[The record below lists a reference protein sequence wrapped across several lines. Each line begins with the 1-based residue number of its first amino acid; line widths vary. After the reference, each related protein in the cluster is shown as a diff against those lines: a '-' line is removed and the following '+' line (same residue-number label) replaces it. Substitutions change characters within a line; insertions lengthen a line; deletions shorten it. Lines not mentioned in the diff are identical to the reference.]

1 MPRKRNLRLETYN
14 KLRMIKKSNSKD
26 VTKLQLEE
34 LEGIIDNVDFQN
46 ILFLRKCIKSG
57 NPLDYFNEDFN
68 NKEKIQPTKLFLNK
82 EEYNKLCEVLSLN
95 ERRNDEEKS
104 TRATELKEKLVKYAS
119 VLDKREQDTE
129 EKAIVSL
136 FPIEIKFLLNQLLDF
151 VNYMPSRDYFE
162 ELREETFKRK
172 QNKEE

>member
-1 MPRKRNLRLETYN
+1 MN
-14 KLRMIKKSNSKD
+14 
-26 VTKLQLEE
+26 
-34 LEGIIDNVDFQN
+34 
-46 ILFLRKCIKSG
+46 
-57 NPLDYFNEDFN
+57 N

-82 EEYNKLCEVLSLN
+82 EEYNKLYEVLSLN

-129 EKAIVSL
+129 EKAIISL

>member
-1 MPRKRNLRLETYN
+1 MN
-14 KLRMIKKSNSKD
+14 
-26 VTKLQLEE
+26 
-34 LEGIIDNVDFQN
+34 
-46 ILFLRKCIKSG
+46 
-57 NPLDYFNEDFN
+57 N
-68 NKEKIQPTKLFLNK
+68 NKEKLQPTKLYLNK
-82 EEYNKLCEVLSLN
+82 DEYNELYEVLSLN

-104 TRATELKEKLVKYAS
+104 TKATELKEKLVKYAS

>member
-1 MPRKRNLRLETYN
+1 MN
-14 KLRMIKKSNSKD
+14 
-26 VTKLQLEE
+26 
-34 LEGIIDNVDFQN
+34 
-46 ILFLRKCIKSG
+46 
-57 NPLDYFNEDFN
+57 N

-95 ERRNDEEKS
+95 ERRNDEEKN
-104 TRATELKEKLVKYAS
+104 TRATELKKKLIKYAS

>member
-1 MPRKRNLRLETYN
+1 MMN
-14 KLRMIKKSNSKD
+14 K
-26 VTKLQLEE
+26 
-34 LEGIIDNVDFQN
+34 
-46 ILFLRKCIKSG
+46 
-57 NPLDYFNEDFN
+57 
-68 NKEKIQPTKLFLNK
+68 NKEKLQPTKLYLNK
-82 EEYNKLCEVLSLN
+82 EEYNKLYEVLSLN

-104 TRATELKEKLVKYAS
+104 TKATELKEKLVKYAS

-129 EKAIVSL
+129 EKAIISL

-162 ELREETFKRK
+162 ELREETIKRK

>member
-1 MPRKRNLRLETYN
+1 MMN
-14 KLRMIKKSNSKD
+14 
-26 VTKLQLEE
+26 
-34 LEGIIDNVDFQN
+34 
-46 ILFLRKCIKSG
+46 
-57 NPLDYFNEDFN
+57 N
-68 NKEKIQPTKLFLNK
+68 NKEKLQPTKLYLNK
-82 EEYNKLCEVLSLN
+82 EEYNKLYEVLSLN

>member
-1 MPRKRNLRLETYN
+1 MN
-14 KLRMIKKSNSKD
+14 
-26 VTKLQLEE
+26 
-34 LEGIIDNVDFQN
+34 
-46 ILFLRKCIKSG
+46 
-57 NPLDYFNEDFN
+57 N

-82 EEYNKLCEVLSLN
+82 EEYNKLYEVLSLN

-162 ELREETFKRK
+162 ELREETIKRK
-172 QNKEE
+172 QSKEE

>member
-1 MPRKRNLRLETYN
+1 MK
-14 KLRMIKKSNSKD
+14 
-26 VTKLQLEE
+26 
-34 LEGIIDNVDFQN
+34 
-46 ILFLRKCIKSG
+46 
-57 NPLDYFNEDFN
+57 N
-68 NKEKIQPTKLFLNK
+68 NKKKIQPTKLFLNK
-82 EEYNKLCEVLSLN
+82 EEYNKLYEVLSLN

-162 ELREETFKRK
+162 ELREETIKRK

>member
-1 MPRKRNLRLETYN
+1 MMN
-14 KLRMIKKSNSKD
+14 
-26 VTKLQLEE
+26 
-34 LEGIIDNVDFQN
+34 
-46 ILFLRKCIKSG
+46 
-57 NPLDYFNEDFN
+57 N
-68 NKEKIQPTKLFLNK
+68 NKEKLQPTKLYLNK
-82 EEYNKLCEVLSLN
+82 EEYNKLYEVLSLN

-119 VLDKREQDTE
+119 VLDKREQDIE
-129 EKAIVSL
+129 EKAIISL

-162 ELREETFKRK
+162 ELREETIKRK

>member
-1 MPRKRNLRLETYN
+1 MKGQVY
-14 KLRMIKKSNSKD
+14 KL
-26 VTKLQLEE
+26 
-34 LEGIIDNVDFQN
+34 
-46 ILFLRKCIKSG
+46 
-57 NPLDYFNEDFN
+57 Y
-68 NKEKIQPTKLFLNK
+68 
-82 EEYNKLCEVLSLN
+82 EVLSLN

-104 TRATELKEKLVKYAS
+104 TKATELKEKLVKYAS

>member
-1 MPRKRNLRLETYN
+1 MN
-14 KLRMIKKSNSKD
+14 
-26 VTKLQLEE
+26 
-34 LEGIIDNVDFQN
+34 
-46 ILFLRKCIKSG
+46 
-57 NPLDYFNEDFN
+57 N
-68 NKEKIQPTKLFLNK
+68 NKEKLQPTKLYLNK
-82 EEYNKLCEVLSLN
+82 EEYNKLYEVLSLN

-104 TRATELKEKLVKYAS
+104 KRATELKEKLVKYAS

-129 EKAIVSL
+129 EKAIISL

-162 ELREETFKRK
+162 ELREETIKRK

>member
-1 MPRKRNLRLETYN
+1 MN
-14 KLRMIKKSNSKD
+14 
-26 VTKLQLEE
+26 
-34 LEGIIDNVDFQN
+34 
-46 ILFLRKCIKSG
+46 
-57 NPLDYFNEDFN
+57 N
-68 NKEKIQPTKLFLNK
+68 NKEKLQPTKLYLNK
-82 EEYNKLCEVLSLN
+82 EEYNKLYEVLSLN

-104 TRATELKEKLVKYAS
+104 TKATELKEKLVKYAS

-129 EKAIVSL
+129 EKAIISL

>member
-1 MPRKRNLRLETYN
+1 MN
-14 KLRMIKKSNSKD
+14 
-26 VTKLQLEE
+26 
-34 LEGIIDNVDFQN
+34 
-46 ILFLRKCIKSG
+46 
-57 NPLDYFNEDFN
+57 N

-119 VLDKREQDTE
+119 VLDKREQE
-129 EKAIVSL
+129 KKEKAIVSL
-136 FPIEIKFLLNQLLDF
+136 FPIEMKFLLNQLLDF

>member
-1 MPRKRNLRLETYN
+1 MN
-14 KLRMIKKSNSKD
+14 
-26 VTKLQLEE
+26 
-34 LEGIIDNVDFQN
+34 
-46 ILFLRKCIKSG
+46 
-57 NPLDYFNEDFN
+57 N
-68 NKEKIQPTKLFLNK
+68 NKEKLQPTKLYLNK
-82 EEYNKLCEVLSLN
+82 EEYNKLYEVLSLN

-172 QNKEE
+172 KNKEE

>member
-1 MPRKRNLRLETYN
+1 MMNNNRE
-14 KLRMIKKSNSKD
+14 KL
-26 VTKLQLEE
+26 
-34 LEGIIDNVDFQN
+34 
-46 ILFLRKCIKSG
+46 
-57 NPLDYFNEDFN
+57 
-68 NKEKIQPTKLFLNK
+68 QPTKLYLNK
-82 EEYNKLCEVLSLN
+82 EEYNKLYEVLSLN

-104 TRATELKEKLVKYAS
+104 KRAIELKEKLVKYAS

-129 EKAIVSL
+129 EKAIISL

-162 ELREETFKRK
+162 ELREETIKRK

>member
-1 MPRKRNLRLETYN
+1 MMN
-14 KLRMIKKSNSKD
+14 
-26 VTKLQLEE
+26 
-34 LEGIIDNVDFQN
+34 
-46 ILFLRKCIKSG
+46 
-57 NPLDYFNEDFN
+57 N
-68 NKEKIQPTKLFLNK
+68 NKEKLQPTKLYLNK
-82 EEYNKLCEVLSLN
+82 EEYNKLYEVLSLN

-129 EKAIVSL
+129 EKAIISL

-162 ELREETFKRK
+162 ELREETIKRK
-172 QNKEE
+172 QSKEE

>member
-1 MPRKRNLRLETYN
+1 MN
-14 KLRMIKKSNSKD
+14 
-26 VTKLQLEE
+26 
-34 LEGIIDNVDFQN
+34 
-46 ILFLRKCIKSG
+46 
-57 NPLDYFNEDFN
+57 N
-68 NKEKIQPTKLFLNK
+68 NKEKIQLTKLFLNK

-129 EKAIVSL
+129 EKAIISL

>member
-1 MPRKRNLRLETYN
+1 MN
-14 KLRMIKKSNSKD
+14 
-26 VTKLQLEE
+26 
-34 LEGIIDNVDFQN
+34 
-46 ILFLRKCIKSG
+46 
-57 NPLDYFNEDFN
+57 N
-68 NKEKIQPTKLFLNK
+68 NKEKLQPTKLYLNK
-82 EEYNKLCEVLSLN
+82 EEYNKLYEVLSLN

-162 ELREETFKRK
+162 ELREETIKRK
-172 QNKEE
+172 QSKEE

>member
-1 MPRKRNLRLETYN
+1 MN
-14 KLRMIKKSNSKD
+14 
-26 VTKLQLEE
+26 
-34 LEGIIDNVDFQN
+34 
-46 ILFLRKCIKSG
+46 
-57 NPLDYFNEDFN
+57 N
-68 NKEKIQPTKLFLNK
+68 NKEKLQPTKLYLNK
-82 EEYNKLCEVLSLN
+82 EEYNKLYEVLSLN

-162 ELREETFKRK
+162 ELREETIKRK

>member
-1 MPRKRNLRLETYN
+1 MN
-14 KLRMIKKSNSKD
+14 
-26 VTKLQLEE
+26 
-34 LEGIIDNVDFQN
+34 
-46 ILFLRKCIKSG
+46 
-57 NPLDYFNEDFN
+57 N
-68 NKEKIQPTKLFLNK
+68 NKEKLQPTKLYLNK
-82 EEYNKLCEVLSLN
+82 EEYNKLYEVLSLN

-162 ELREETFKRK
+162 ELREETIKRK
-172 QNKEE
+172 NKEE

>member
-1 MPRKRNLRLETYN
+1 MMN
-14 KLRMIKKSNSKD
+14 
-26 VTKLQLEE
+26 
-34 LEGIIDNVDFQN
+34 
-46 ILFLRKCIKSG
+46 
-57 NPLDYFNEDFN
+57 N
-68 NKEKIQPTKLFLNK
+68 NKEKLQPTKLYLNK
-82 EEYNKLCEVLSLN
+82 EEYNKLYEVLSLN

-104 TRATELKEKLVKYAS
+104 TKATELKEKLVKYAS

-129 EKAIVSL
+129 GKAIISL

-162 ELREETFKRK
+162 ELREETIKRK

>member
-1 MPRKRNLRLETYN
+1 MMN
-14 KLRMIKKSNSKD
+14 
-26 VTKLQLEE
+26 
-34 LEGIIDNVDFQN
+34 
-46 ILFLRKCIKSG
+46 
-57 NPLDYFNEDFN
+57 N
-68 NKEKIQPTKLFLNK
+68 NKEKLQPTKLYLNK
-82 EEYNKLCEVLSLN
+82 EEYNKLYEVLSLN

-104 TRATELKEKLVKYAS
+104 TRATELKEILVKYAS

-162 ELREETFKRK
+162 ELREETIKRK

>member
-1 MPRKRNLRLETYN
+1 MN
-14 KLRMIKKSNSKD
+14 
-26 VTKLQLEE
+26 
-34 LEGIIDNVDFQN
+34 
-46 ILFLRKCIKSG
+46 
-57 NPLDYFNEDFN
+57 N
-68 NKEKIQPTKLFLNK
+68 NKEKIQLTKLFLNK

-104 TRATELKEKLVKYAS
+104 TKATELKEKLVKYAS

-162 ELREETFKRK
+162 ELREETIKRK

>member
-1 MPRKRNLRLETYN
+1 MN
-14 KLRMIKKSNSKD
+14 
-26 VTKLQLEE
+26 
-34 LEGIIDNVDFQN
+34 
-46 ILFLRKCIKSG
+46 
-57 NPLDYFNEDFN
+57 N
-68 NKEKIQPTKLFLNK
+68 NKEKIQTTKLFLNK

-129 EKAIVSL
+129 EKAIISL

-162 ELREETFKRK
+162 ELREETIKRK

>member
-1 MPRKRNLRLETYN
+1 MN
-14 KLRMIKKSNSKD
+14 
-26 VTKLQLEE
+26 
-34 LEGIIDNVDFQN
+34 
-46 ILFLRKCIKSG
+46 
-57 NPLDYFNEDFN
+57 N

-82 EEYNKLCEVLSLN
+82 EEYNKLYEVLSLN

-151 VNYMPSRDYFE
+151 VNNMPSRDYFE

>member
-1 MPRKRNLRLETYN
+1 MN
-14 KLRMIKKSNSKD
+14 
-26 VTKLQLEE
+26 
-34 LEGIIDNVDFQN
+34 
-46 ILFLRKCIKSG
+46 
-57 NPLDYFNEDFN
+57 N
-68 NKEKIQPTKLFLNK
+68 NKEKIQPTILFLNK

>member
-1 MPRKRNLRLETYN
+1 MN
-14 KLRMIKKSNSKD
+14 
-26 VTKLQLEE
+26 
-34 LEGIIDNVDFQN
+34 
-46 ILFLRKCIKSG
+46 
-57 NPLDYFNEDFN
+57 N
-68 NKEKIQPTKLFLNK
+68 NKEKLQPTKLYLNK
-82 EEYNKLCEVLSLN
+82 EEYNKLYEVLSLN

-104 TRATELKEKLVKYAS
+104 KRATELKEKLVKYAS

-162 ELREETFKRK
+162 ELREETIKRK

>member
-1 MPRKRNLRLETYN
+1 MMN
-14 KLRMIKKSNSKD
+14 
-26 VTKLQLEE
+26 
-34 LEGIIDNVDFQN
+34 
-46 ILFLRKCIKSG
+46 
-57 NPLDYFNEDFN
+57 N
-68 NKEKIQPTKLFLNK
+68 NKEKLQPTKLYLNK
-82 EEYNKLCEVLSLN
+82 EEYNKLYEVLSLN

-104 TRATELKEKLVKYAS
+104 KRATELKEKLVKYAS

-129 EKAIVSL
+129 EKAIISL